1 MSAAG
6 ELLSRGFSMGG
17 HVKNAELAAIKA
29 GVVGGRYTRH
39 GNNRKAN
46 LAKAEAM
53 LKWYV
58 NSEAKGKAGGKAFQS
73 RRNFAANLS
82 RALARSPSASPS
94 GSRAASPSRA
104 SAVAA
109 AGAPAMAPT
118 RPAAPKE
125 SRANKPKA
133 SRAVTAKAAGG
144 NNKKPTRT
152 YTRKS
157 RSPPPASGQWPLL
170 KKGVHLYSVKVVPLS
185 SNTVQVVK
193 VHGTQGGEIKESPHT
208 IIQGK
213 AGRSVLQQA
222 LHEAEAAFE
231 DKRKEG
237 YTEVRSVSRGA
248 NNEIKSMKNFIR
260 TVGTTEHKTKKD

>member
-29 GVVGGRYTRH
+29 GVVGGKYTRH

-53 LKWYV
+53 LKWYT
-58 NSEAKGKAGGKAFQS
+58 NSETKGKA

-82 RALARSPSASPS
+82 RALARSPSSSPS

-104 SAVAA
+104 SSTA

-118 RPAAPKE
+118 RAEP
-125 SRANKPKA
+125 KPKA
-133 SRAVTAKAAGG
+133 SRAVTVKAAGG

-185 SNTVQVVK
+185 PNTVQVVK
-193 VHGTQGGEIKESPHT
+193 VHGTQGGEIKETPHT
-208 IIQGK
+208 IVQGK

-231 DKRKEG
+231 DKKKDG

-260 TVGTTEHKTKKD
+260 AAGTTEHKTKKD

>member
-17 HVKNAELAAIKA
+17 KVKNAELAAIQA
-29 GVVGGRYTRH
+29 GVVGGKYTRH

-58 NSEAKGKAGGKAFQS
+58 NSEAKGKAGGKAFLS
-73 RRNFAANLS
+73 RRNFVANLS

-104 SAVAA
+104 
-109 AGAPAMAPT
+109 AGAPAMAP
-118 RPAAPKE
+118 
-125 SRANKPKA
+125 SRAKAPSRAEAKPKV
-133 SRAVTAKAAGG
+133 SRAVTAKAAGSNG
-144 NNKKPTRT
+144 AKRA

-157 RSPPPASGQWPLL
+157 RAPPPASGQWPLL
-170 KKGVHLYSVKVVPLS
+170 KKGVNLWSVKVLPLS
-185 SNTVQVVK
+185 QNTVQVVK
-193 VHGTQGGEIKESPHT
+193 VHAVQGGEIKEAPHT
-208 IIQGK
+208 ITQGK

-222 LHEAEAAFE
+222 LHEAEAIFE
-231 DKRKEG
+231 DKKKEG

-248 NNEIKSMKNFIR
+248 NNEIKSMRNFIR
-260 TVGTTEHKTKKD
+260 VAGTTEHKTKKD

>member
-17 HVKNAELAAIKA
+17 KVKNAELAAIQA
-29 GVVGGRYTRH
+29 GVVGGKYTRH

-104 SAVAA
+104 AAA
-109 AGAPAMAPT
+109 AGSPAMAPS

-125 SRANKPKA
+125 SRANKPKVT
-133 SRAVTAKAAGG
+133 RAATAKAAGG
-144 NNKKPTRT
+144 NNKKATRA

-170 KKGVHLYSVKVVPLS
+170 KKGAHLYSVKVVPLS
-185 SNTVQVVK
+185 HDLVQVVK
-193 VHGTQGGEIKESPHT
+193 VHATQGGEIKETPHT
-208 IIQGK
+208 ITQGK

-222 LHEAEAAFE
+222 LHEAEAIFE
-231 DKRKEG
+231 DKKKEG

-248 NNEIKSMKNFIR
+248 NNEIKSMRNFIR
-260 TVGTTEHKTKKD
+260 ASGTTEHKTKKD

>member
-17 HVKNAELAAIKA
+17 KVKNAELAAIQA
-29 GVVGGRYTRH
+29 GVSRGRYTRH

-53 LKWYV
+53 LKWYT

-73 RRNFAANLS
+73 RRNFVANLS

-104 SAVAA
+104 SAA
-109 AGAPAMAPT
+109 AGAPVMAPS
-118 RPAAPKE
+118 RPAAP
-125 SRANKPKA
+125 SRAEAKPKV
-133 SRAVTAKAAGG
+133 SRAVTAKAAGSNG
-144 NNKKPTRT
+144 AKRA

-157 RSPPPASGQWPLL
+157 RAPPPASGQWPLL
-170 KKGVHLYSVKVVPLS
+170 KKGVNLWSVKVVPLS
-185 SNTVQVVK
+185 QNTVQVVK
-193 VHGTQGGEIKESPHT
+193 VHAVQGGEIKEAPHT
-208 IIQGK
+208 ITQGK

-222 LHEAEAAFE
+222 LHEAEDLFE
-231 DKRKEG
+231 EKKKDG
-237 YTEVRSVSRGA
+237 YTEVRSVHHGA

-260 TVGTTEHKTKKD
+260 AAGTTEHKTKKD